1 MASIHPID
9 YVGNLQQRLFHLVA
23 WIAFVLFNFS
33 LLVLFLFVMWVYSI
47 DSNRLLFLLR
57 KVALSL
63 RLEETW
69 QMLSFF
75 GVSGLT
81 LLVLYLW
88 AWRKI
93 YFSFAVPYL
102 FKTVN
107 ERLASLRSQE
117 EP

>member
-1 MASIHPID
+1 MKGIPPID
-9 YVGNLQQRLFHLVA
+9 YVANLLHRLFHLVA
-23 WIAFVLFNFS
+23 WIAFALFNFS
-33 LLVLFLFVMWVYSI
+33 LLILFLFGMWAYNI
-47 DSNRLLFLLR
+47 DSSRLLSLLR

-63 RLEETW
+63 HLEETW
-69 QMLSFF
+69 QMFSFF

-88 AWRKI
+88 VWRKI
-93 YFSFAVPYL
+93 YFSFAVPFL

-117 EP
+117 KP